1 VRREVS
7 LTCSSNH
14 FSQVKNE
21 TFLGFLAFLRHLAPM
36 NSIVISL
43 VALASFTTA
52 GYTQTINEAGSVSAE
67 RRAAIEVGR
76 ELRHEGLSLGQAEIE
91 IWKVAWER
99 YPGLATRAS
108 GFASV
113 AVQAFEG
120 KQSRT
125 IRTI

>member
-76 ELRHEGLSLGQAEIE
+76 ELRHEGLSLVKPKSRFG
-91 IWKVAWER
+91 KS
-99 YPGLATRAS
+99 PG
-108 GFASV
+108 SV
-113 AVQAFEG
+113 IPG
-120 KQSRT
+120 
-125 IRTI
+125 